1 MYSPL
6 TVVLRWTLGQLA
18 LAVSVATF
26 SDGCQG
32 GKPTIQTGAGAQ
44 HAEFTVLTDA
54 SVDTTIT
61 NVEGID
67 AGCVD
72 AEIRGQLRPSNLL
85 IILDRSGSMAC
96 NLPKD
101 GQSSA
106 ECAKFPLRR
115 FRNRPSKWELTV
127 AALDSALST
136 LRLTK
141 SRARSAQRVSRTWFG
156 MHDYTGAQIPF
167 LFLDTTAQETIDVTL
182 ASLAPYG
189 NTPLVGAAIL
199 GYQYILD
206 QLRKDSL
213 AGDNFVVLLTDGRE
227 A

>member
-54 SVDTTIT
+54 SGDTTIT

-96 NLPKD
+96 NLPED

-136 LRLTK
+136 LRLTNRVRVAL
-141 SRARSAQRVSRTWFG
+141 SVFPEPGSACTITQEP
-156 MHDYTGAQIPF
+156 QIPF